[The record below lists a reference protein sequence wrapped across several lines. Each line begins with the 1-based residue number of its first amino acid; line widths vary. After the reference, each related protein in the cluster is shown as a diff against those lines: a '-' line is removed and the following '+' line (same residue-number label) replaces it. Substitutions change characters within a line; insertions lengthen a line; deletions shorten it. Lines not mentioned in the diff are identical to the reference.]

1 VILAVCLALGILL
14 RLAAG
19 HSFAQLA
26 HVRLRGEAL
35 LLGFLCVQAVL
46 PLVRLTGTAAR
57 FAFWLWIATFP
68 VLIAIAWRNR
78 AHPGMAVIAL
88 GLLLNLVAVSVNGGM
103 PVMGAAAAAAGLRGQ
118 LVLPIGDFVHV
129 VGTAATRLPWLADV
143 VPLPG
148 PVWARFVPS
157 AGDLLLYAGVVA
169 FLAAVKPSADGDKP
183 VGSR

>member
-1 VILAVCLALGILL
+1 VILVVCLALGILL

-19 HSFAQLA
+19 QSFAQLA
-26 HVRLRGEAL
+26 HVRLRGETL

-57 FAFWLWIATFP
+57 FAFGLWIATFP

-129 VGTAATRLPWLADV
+129 VGTAATRLPWLGDI

-148 PVWARFVPS
+148 PSWARFVPS
-157 AGDLLLYAGVVA
+157 AGDLLLYSGVVT
-169 FLAAVKPSADGDKP
+169 FLGAARVAADG
-183 VGSR
+183 